1 MKKITITLE
10 RLQTLGGYQ
19 LTRLT
24 NAVNVTDGVRE
35 FRVND
40 SLIEK
45 QVEALNRNK
54 HYTVVITQ

>member
-1 MKKITITLE
+1 MKKITITLK

-24 NAVNVTDGVRE
+24 NAVTVTDGVRE